1 MLMPDFVAE
10 YATSIPKVAS
20 QAAGKDPA
28 TVLAL
33 VQPNEFSFGS
43 AAWFY
48 STKCSQSIKQG
59 VQTGGKAGWEAFITQ
74 CVQTTFD
81 PSGGATSR
89 QAYWQRATEAL
100 GMSTN

>member
-1 MLMPDFVAE
+1 MLMPNFVTE
-10 YATSIPKVAS
+10 YAASIPKLAS

-28 TVLAL
+28 TVLKL

-74 CVQTTFD
+74 CVQTTID
-81 PSGGATSR
+81 ASGGDKSQT
-89 QAYWQRATEAL
+89 AYWTRAAKAL
-100 GMSTN
+100 GVSTN